1 MVATVDLS
9 KLRRYRRIVWYVIFA
24 FLFLGIVLAS
34 LGYESAG
41 PIVFLIF
48 LTLLY
53 ALQLGSRIRRTEN
66 EQTKLMAKEEIKL
79 LNIPLTDTQVESLAK
94 LMAKEEIKLQPY
106 WKILVGNLLFAGFV
120 LLMCRTASLLAG
132 IAGIAVM
139 GVLLPLA
146 VSASFSAIVSARK
159 GSHEPWRQQL
169 WRQRW
174 TRFLI
179 YAIAVSVGM
188 GLHSQASK
196 KEQSSYDSIIA
207 AVERYKADEKR
218 YPDALE
224 QLVPKYLTAVPAAR
238 IGKFTYGSSNPDDAH
253 LSYMPEP
260 FIHKSYSFKSKT
272 SKTWD

>member
-1 MVATVDLS
+1 MDLI
-9 KLRRYRRIVWYVIFA
+9 KLRRNRRTAWYCIFA
-24 FLFLGIVLAS
+24 LFVSGIALGKLEFQDAATIAVLGVIS
-34 LGYESAG
+34 SPLY
-41 PIVFLIF
+41 
-48 LTLLY
+48 LLY
-53 ALQLGSRIRRTEN
+53 IGSRIRRAES
-66 EQTKLMAKEEIKL
+66 EQ
-79 LNIPLTDTQVESLAK
+79 AK

-106 WKILVGNLLFAGFV
+106 WKVLVGNLLFAGFV
-120 LLMCRTASLLAG
+120 LLMCSAATLLASF
-132 IAGIAVM
+132 AVIAVM

-159 GSHEPWRQQL
+159 GAHELWRQQL

-179 YAIAVSVGM
+179 YAIAVSAGL

-207 AVERYKADEKR
+207 AVERYKADEKS

-238 IGKFTYGSSNPDDAH
+238 IGKFTYGPSNPDDAH